1 MKDSI
6 DRIRNSG
13 KSLILHALADRIGV
27 YGSPGPSSMPS
38 VNITP
43 VSVPP
48 KPRETTIHNGSEFQ
62 RLTIYVEVIIVVSH
76 CCNESN
82 VVGLDFSRF
91 SNLRE
96 VRVGDDCFENVD
108 EVKLIGLNRLERVV
122 IGKNSFTNNQNSWPT
137 SINPNRRFYLKN
149 CERLREL
156 MMGRWSF
163 SDYSVCEIENLP
175 SLEVIEMGELNE
187 RSCNFYH
194 ASLELKSDSQRMK

>member
-6 DRIRNSG
+6 ERIRNTG
-13 KSLILHALADRIGV
+13 KSLILRALADRIGV
-27 YGSPGPSSMPS
+27 YGSSGASSMPS

-43 VSVPP
+43 VSVLP

-96 VRVGDDCFENVD
+96 VRVGDDCFAKVKG
-108 EVKLIGLNRLERVV
+108 VKLVGLKKLEKVEFGKRCCCQTAGGSLIAKECDRLKRVKIGDGCFVKVRVV
-122 IGKNSFTNNQNSWPT
+122 VFIG
-137 SINPNRRFYLKN
+137 
-149 CERLREL
+149 
-156 MMGRWSF
+156 G
-163 SDYSVCEIENLP
+163 
-175 SLEVIEMGELNE
+175 SLL
-187 RSCNFYH
+187 
-194 ASLELKSDSQRMK
+194 ALL

>member
-6 DRIRNSG
+6 ERIRNTG
-13 KSLILHALADRIGV
+13 KSLILRALADRIGAD
-27 YGSPGPSSMPS
+27 GSSGPSSMPS

-96 VRVGDDCFENVD
+96 VRVGDDCFANVKD
-108 EVKLIGLNRLERVV
+108 VNVTRLKKLEKVEFGKNCCCKASGGSFEVKE
-122 IGKNSFTNNQNSWPT
+122 
-137 SINPNRRFYLKN
+137 
-149 CERLREL
+149 CERLKSVK
-156 MMGRWSF
+156 MGDGCFVKVRVVVF
-163 SDYSVCEIENLP
+163 
-175 SLEVIEMGELNE
+175 MGE
-187 RSCNFYH
+187 
-194 ASLELKSDSQRMK
+194 SLLALL